1 MALFNAKMGG
11 SSAPVIGFIADT
23 DTPNF
28 ALTTASGTTGT
39 GAGVIIY
46 PGSYTSLSGTAST
59 SINTVGKIFYKDGTS
74 STLPTATSI
83 TLPNDVS
90 NVEAIIFRSGG
101 NGTVT
106 YNVTL
111 S

>member
-1 MALFNAKMGG
+1 MALINAKMGG
-11 SSAPVIGFIADT
+11 STAPIIGFIATT
-23 DTPNF
+23 DTPN
-28 ALTTASGTTGT
+28 LTLTSASGTTGT

-46 PGSYTSLSGTAST
+46 PGSYTTLSGTAST
-59 SINTVGKIFYKDGTS
+59 SINTVGEIFYKDGTS
-74 STLPTATSI
+74 SILPTDSSI

-90 NVEAIIFRSGG
+90 NIEAIIFRSGG
-101 NGTVT
+101 SGTVT

>member
-1 MALFNAKMGG
+1 MALINAKMGG

-23 DTPNF
+23 DTP
-28 ALTTASGTTGT
+28 ALTLTSASGTTGT
-39 GAGVIIY
+39 GAGIIIY
-46 PGSYTSLSGTAST
+46 PGSYTALAGTAST
-59 SINTVGKIFYKDGTS
+59 SVNTVGKIFYKDGTS
-74 STLPTATSI
+74 SAMPSSSSI

-106 YNVTL
+106 YNITL